1 MTDDDSAMGGP
12 DEEFP
17 AATERP
23 GPKDEDTTEK
33 CAADR
38 EELEPHA
45 TADCA
50 GGDLV
55 KQYDNEEDGG
65 S

>member
-1 MTDDDSAMGGP
+1 MSDHDNAASTP

-23 GPKDEDTTEK
+23 TSGNEDTTEA
-33 CAADR
+33 CATDR
-38 EELEPHA
+38 EALEPRA

-50 GGDLV
+50 GQDLM
-55 KQYDNEEDGG
+55 KEYDNEEDGG